1 MSSTKQVLVVP
12 VDGTNKVENE
22 LAQFMEKLID
32 DDYNFRTA
40 KEFTPQTLLEYVEIC
55 ELGKTDNQKAVIMFE
70 TPGLDAYINGTDKVE
85 NIMYASL
92 EDTQI
97 RFALSKYVKQNKDN
111 VIYQRDYAKC
121 SDILTRLRG
130 MHDTKQ

>member
-12 VDGTNKVENE
+12 VDGKNE
-22 LAQFMEKLID
+22 VKKKLAQFMEELID
-32 DDYNFRTA
+32 DDYEFKTA
-40 KEFTPQTLLEYVEIC
+40 EEFTPQTLLKYVK

-85 NIMYASL
+85 NIMYPSL

-97 RFALSKYVKQNKDN
+97 RFDLSEYVKQNEDN
-111 VIYQRDYAKC
+111 VIYQRDYAEC

-130 MHDTKQ
+130 MPDLA

>member
-1 MSSTKQVLVVP
+1 MTKRVLVVP
-12 VDGTNKVENE
+12 VDGKTVDGKNNVKRK

-32 DDYNFRTA
+32 DDYKFQTA
-40 KEFTPQTLLEYVEIC
+40 EEFTTQTLLTYVK

-85 NIMYASL
+85 NIMYPSL
-92 EDTQI
+92 QDTQI
-97 RFALSKYVKQNKDN
+97 RIALSEYVKQNKDN
-111 VIYQRDYAKC
+111 VIYQRKLCC

-130 MHDTKQ
+130 MHDTA

>member
-12 VDGTNKVENE
+12 VDGNNRVEQK
-22 LAQFMEKLID
+22 LAQFMEELID
-32 DDYNFRTA
+32 DAFLFYTA
-40 KEFTPQTLLEYVEIC
+40 KEFTPPNLLKYVK
-55 ELGKTDNQKAVIMFE
+55 ELGKTDNRKAVIMFE

-85 NIMYASL
+85 NIMYPSL

-97 RFALSKYVKQNKDN
+97 RFKLSEYVNQNEDN
-111 VIYQRDYAKC
+111 VIYQRDYAGC

-130 MHDTKQ
+130 MHDLA